1 MMKMNTKNI
10 FFIVIIVICVLSLSY
25 GIYYQ
30 VFEKNK
36 DDLNNVP
43 NIPAYQEVKFDDLFD
58 NQMHYQEYG
67 KNRKFYK

>member
-1 MMKMNTKNI
+1 MKMNTKNI

-25 GIYYQ
+25 GIYFQ

-36 DDLNNVP
+36 DDLSNVP
-43 NIPAYQEVKFDDLFD
+43 NASEHQEVKFDDLFD